1 MVQIHFLLLTRNARD
16 RNCCFCILAS
26 MSDTKFFAYENE
38 SIDNCDFEVNIDH
51 ELIAII
57 KINWFLYDKTEKLY
71 ANGK

>member
-1 MVQIHFLLLTRNARD
+1 
-16 RNCCFCILAS
+16 

-38 SIDNCDFEVNIDH
+38 SIDNYDFEVNIDH